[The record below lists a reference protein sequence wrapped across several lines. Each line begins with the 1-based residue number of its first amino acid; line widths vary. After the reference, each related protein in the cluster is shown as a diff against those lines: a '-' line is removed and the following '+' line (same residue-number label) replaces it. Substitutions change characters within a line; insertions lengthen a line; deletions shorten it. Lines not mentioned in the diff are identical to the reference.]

1 MSFRQPRGLQHNAT
15 PRMVGVHD
23 WSVMNGVGKI
33 AQFPCGRRTKW
44 LVVAFWVVVLVVAG
58 PLAGKLTGVQKNDAV
73 EWLPQS
79 AESTKVFKLSAQ
91 FGTDDEAPAVVVY
104 ERPAGITPA
113 DLAAATA
120 DKATF
125 SRIEGVV
132 DEKVLGPI
140 TGQGQQGARAAGADP
155 HGHRRLGHS
164 HHSRERHARPGC
176 PAGTRTVH
184 AHRGTRRHGGRVR

>member
-104 ERPAGITPA
+104 ERPAGITPG

-120 DKATF
+120 DRYFEATSPE
-125 SRIEGVV
+125 SRSTYPSTIRYLV
-132 DEKVLGPI
+132 
-140 TGQGQQGARAAGADP
+140 
-155 HGHRRLGHS
+155 
-164 HHSRERHARPGC
+164 
-176 PAGTRTVH
+176 
-184 AHRGTRRHGGRVR
+184 TRRPKKSQSSQINGSASSGDDIGPDLLPR

>member
-1 MSFRQPRGLQHNAT
+1 M
-15 PRMVGVHD
+15 
-23 WSVMNGVGKI
+23 
-33 AQFPCGRRTKW
+33 
-44 LVVAFWVVVLVVAG
+44 AFWVVVLVVAG

-132 DEKVLGPI
+132 DEKVVGPI
-140 TGQGQQGARAAGADP
+140 PAKDNQALELLVPIRMGTGGWETLTTAVNDMQDQAAP
-155 HGHRRLGHS
+155 
-164 HHSRERHARPGC
+164 RER
-176 PAGTRTVH
+176 RTVH
-184 AHRGTRRHGGRVR
+184 AHRRTRRHGRRVR